1 MALTARMLIAFLLL
15 LLIVLG
21 YLIYEYVGFD
31 LAKLSLDADKKQSPL
46 MIVRVDVLRPDAE
59 VRKYRTDFLEPRHK
73 MLTRDQ
79 GSRLFDGQ
87 VDLLAVGPEK
97 FVDNL
102 VTIHTVPQGDQ
113 FIQLITSPEFIVLEN
128 GVADVG
134 DQHVEF
140 LGDANKPSE
149 LEGFL
154 LLVLANLGAADSKS
168 FSEFLGQALEPQG
181 GVLVYADAV
190 IQLSSEETKLFNYFA
205 IASFSNELLVKDW
218 LLDVERKSLFTL
230 QSHIL
235 QDLVM
240 FTVSGDM
247 EKSPNTHE
255 LQNL

>member
-46 MIVRVDVLRPDAE
+46 IIVRVDVLSPDAE
-59 VRKYRTDFLEPRHK
+59 IGKYRTDFLEPRHK

-79 GSRLFDGQ
+79 GSRLFDGR
-87 VDLLAVGPEK
+87 VDLLAAGPEK
-97 FVDNL
+97 FVGNL

-113 FIQLITSPEFIVLEN
+113 FVQFITSPEYIVLEN
-128 GVADVG
+128 GVSDFG

-140 LGDANKPSE
+140 LGDAAEPSK
-149 LEGFL
+149 LEGYL

-168 FSEFLGQALEPQG
+168 FSRFLQQALEPQG
-181 GVLVYADAV
+181 GMLLYADSV
-190 IQLSSEETKLFNYFA
+190 IQLSSEDTKLFNYFA
-205 IASFSNELLVKDW
+205 VASFSNELLVKDW
-218 LLDVERKSLFTL
+218 LLDVQRKSLFTL
-230 QSHIL
+230 QSHVI

-240 FTVSGDM
+240 FTVSGKMQERSSAGALD
-247 EKSPNTHE
+247 SS
-255 LQNL
+255 

>member
-59 VRKYRTDFLEPRHK
+59 VGEYRTDFLEPRHK

-87 VDLLAVGPEK
+87 VDLLAAGPEK

-113 FIQLITSPEFIVLEN
+113 FIQLITSPEYIVLEN
-128 GVADVG
+128 GVSDVG

-140 LGDANKPSE
+140 LGDATEPSE
-149 LEGFL
+149 LEGYL

-168 FSEFLGQALEPQG
+168 FSEFLRQALEPQG
-181 GVLVYADAV
+181 GVLLYADAV
-190 IQLSSEETKLFNYFA
+190 IQLSSEETKVFNYFA

-218 LLDVERKSLFTL
+218 LLDVERKSLFSL
-230 QSHIL
+230 QSHTL

-255 LQNL
+255 LQIP